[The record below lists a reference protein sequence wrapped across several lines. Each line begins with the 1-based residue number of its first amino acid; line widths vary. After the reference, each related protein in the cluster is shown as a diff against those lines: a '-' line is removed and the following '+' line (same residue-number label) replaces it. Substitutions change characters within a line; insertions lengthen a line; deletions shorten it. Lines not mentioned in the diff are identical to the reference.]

1 MKVNRR
7 FEICDLHSEITLSI
21 TKLGEIVNN
30 IPSLYIFVLFKFTTL
45 IRYLCTQNT
54 RKNFAN
60 NCILSIIVRMRIAK
74 VRKLLSENKFDALF
88 ISSAYN
94 IRYLTGFDGFG
105 THEREGFALLTQS
118 NLYVCAD
125 PRLSEGARK
134 NSQGATIVEFS
145 AGKKL
150 IPQLQKILDKEKIQ
164 VLGFEENLTYS
175 EYKRFRKLKN
185 IKFKMSEDII
195 EFVRQE
201 KDIEELQSL
210 KKACE
215 LTDETFSHILKL
227 IKQGQTELEVA
238 WEMEKYIREHG
249 GELAFPTIVAFGENS
264 AVPHHKTGN
273 KKLENDSIIL
283 LDFGAKVDGYC
294 ADMTRTVFI
303 GRTPD
308 QFKKMYEAVRI
319 GQQLPFETALHEIT
333 PEFIDKTARDFVISQ
348 GFPSVPHSVGH
359 GVGLEV
365 HELPH
370 ISPGFKEIIEPNT
383 PFTIEPGVYI
393 PGFGGV
399 RIEDT
404 VFFNGEKLL
413 PLTNS
418 YKNLIEL

>member
-1 MKVNRR
+1 MEKRA
-7 FEICDLHSEITLSI
+7 
-21 TKLGEIVNN
+21 K
-30 IPSLYIFVLFKFTTL
+30 
-45 IRYLCTQNT
+45 
-54 RKNFAN
+54 
-60 NCILSIIVRMRIAK
+60 K
-74 VRKLLSENKFDALF
+74 VRELLAENKFDALF

-105 THEREGFALLTQS
+105 THEREGFALLTNS

-134 NSQGATIVEFS
+134 NSQDATIIEFS

-150 IPQLQKILDKEKIQ
+150 IPQLQEIIDKEKIL

-175 EYKRFRKLKN
+175 EYKRFKRLKN
-185 IKFKMSEDII
+185 VKFKMSEDII
-195 EFVRQE
+195 EFLRQE
-201 KDIEELQSL
+201 KDLEELQNL
-210 KKACE
+210 QKACK
-215 LTDETFSHILKL
+215 LTDECFSQVLKFV
-227 IKQGQTELEVA
+227 KQGITELGVA
-238 WEMEKYIREHG
+238 WEMEKFIRENG
-249 GELAFPTIVAFGENS
+249 GELAFPTIVAFSENS
-264 AVPHHKTGN
+264 AVPHHKTSD
-273 KKLENDSIIL
+273 KKLEKDSIIL

-294 ADMTRTVFI
+294 ADMTRTIFF
-303 GRTPD
+303 GKAPD
-308 QFKKMYEAVRI
+308 EFKKMYEAVRI
-319 GQQLPFETALHEIT
+319 GQQLPFEVIKTDPT
-333 PEFIDKTARDFVISQ
+333 PEAIDKTARDFVISQ

-383 PFTIEPGVYI
+383 PFTIEPGIYI

-404 VFFNGEKLL
+404 VFFNGKEILA
-413 PLTNS
+413 LTNS